1 MPRLRRHFHSGHVL
15 LACAAMM
22 VAQLGGY
29 AFFRGY
35 PEGAL
40 LVLVAIAVVAVM
52 ITRPESRQTP

>member
-1 MPRLRRHFHSGHVL
+1 
-15 LACAAMM
+15 MM

-40 LVLVAIAVVAVM
+40 LVLVAIAVVAMM
-52 ITRPESRQTP
+52 ITRPEGRPTP

>member
-1 MPRLRRHFHSGHVL
+1 
-15 LACAAMM
+15 MM

-40 LVLVAIAVVAVM
+40 LVLVAIAVVAMM
-52 ITRPESRQTP
+52 ITRPEGPTKSDVNPR